1 MSLDVASPVTTSTA
15 LSVDARGPLPDAAT
29 LSCRLHGALDRAAL
43 AGVDVEL
50 HLDPSVPLPGPQ
62 AKVLACAR
70 ESATVRGIA
79 LRVVG

>member
-1 MSLDVASPVTTSTA
+1 MSLDVAPPVTAGTA
-15 LSVDARGPLPDAAT
+15 LPVDARDPLPDPAT

-43 AGVDVEL
+43 AGLDVEL
-50 HLDPSVPLPGPQ
+50 RLDTSVPLPGPQ

-79 LRVVG
+79 LRIVG

>member
-1 MSLDVASPVTTSTA
+1 MSLDVAPPVSTRAA
-15 LSVDARGPLPDAAT
+15 LPVDARDPLPDPAT

-43 AGVDVEL
+43 AGLDVEL
-50 HLDPSVPLPGPQ
+50 HLDPSVALPGPQ

-70 ESATVRGIA
+70 ESAAVRGIA